1 MTALYTVCGILLFL
15 LWLISRYL
23 HMYIEFIDGRIR
35 LRIRYLFIKKD
46 IAVDTGKKHAVPQQK
61 EIMPQSEQTDGR
73 ESKSQLP
80 IKELLCDIFDLIK
93 KIFKNL
99 GKSLTVQKCDV
110 RALIAFDDPAK
121 TALIYGASSGAAA
134 QLTELILKMRHG
146 KSAYMHTLIEP
157 DFLAEKPIFFCDIH
171 LKIRIC
177 NLLPTAK
184 DAIAFILK
192 INQKKIKQ
200 KKEQN
205 DAKRNATQ
213 TDN

>member
-1 MTALYTVCGILLFL
+1 MTALYIICGILLLL

-23 HMYIEFIDGRIR
+23 HIYIGYADGKTR
-35 LRIRYLFIKKD
+35 LCIRYLFIKKNIAFETNEKKPLPRQKD
-46 IAVDTGKKHAVPQQK
+46 ILPQAEQKDGKDKVPELPVK
-61 EIMPQSEQTDGR
+61 
-73 ESKSQLP
+73 QL
-80 IKELLCDIFDLIK
+80 LGDIFELIK
-93 KIFKNL
+93 KIFNNL
-99 GKSLTVQKCDV
+99 GKSLTVQKCDLQV
-110 RALIAFDDPAK
+110 TVAFDDPAK
-121 TALIYGASSGAAA
+121 TALIYGASSGVAA
-134 QLTELILKMRHG
+134 QLTELILKMRQSR
-146 KSAYMHTLIEP
+146 KAYIRTLIKP

-192 INQKKIKQ
+192 IKQ

-205 DAKRNATQ
+205 DAERNATQ

>member
-1 MTALYTVCGILLFL
+1 MTALYIICGVLLLF

-23 HMYIEFIDGRIR
+23 HFYIEYIDGRAR
-35 LRIRYLFIKKD
+35 LCIRYLFIKKVFD
-46 IAVDTGKKHAVPQQK
+46 FDTDNKKAPPRQK
-61 EIMPQSEQTDGR
+61 ENMPQAEQKDKIDTETD
-73 ESKSQLP
+73 LP
-80 IKELLCDIFDLIK
+80 IKQLLGDIFELIK

-99 GKSLTVQKCDV
+99 GKSLTVQKCDI

-121 TALIYGASSGAAA
+121 TALIYGASSGIAA
-134 QLTELILKMRHG
+134 QLTELILKMRKG
-146 KSAYMHTLIEP
+146 RKAYIRTLIEP
-157 DFLAEKPIFFCDIH
+157 DFLAEKPVFFCDIH

-184 DAIAFILK
+184 DMVAFILK
-192 INQKKIKQ
+192 LKQ

-205 DAKRNATQ
+205 DAERIATQ